1 MNRFTDIKS
10 FRSYFIEEI
19 SLTLNKVGYKYIK
32 TKETF
37 VANIDDHIFQIKVY
51 MYKRSTF
58 VEIETKVYYGNKKI
72 ETDLKKIGIKVCDD
86 SIVGGETDFICEY
99 YFKQKYLERYS
110 SLIYELNDTSD
121 NIIHKWL
128 YYYENYL
135 KVFLKEMSDP
145 ITLNKIVNQG
155 DIEVVGLNSSYES
168 RVLKFYF
175 VGKNAGLN
183 DDELNKLFILYEN
196 NLLVNN
202 SRFLSKFLELKSFI
216 SSKIDGAK
224 L

>member
-58 VEIETKVYYGNKKI
+58 IEIETKVYYGNKKI
-72 ETDLKKIGIKVCDD
+72 ETDLKKTGIKVSND